1 MDIYIIDRMV
11 NKRIVLS
18 SSYVQSSIN
27 DMLSESVASKNC
39 VLTIQRAK
47 WILSTDEIY
56 IYYMS
61 MHVPQA
67 VVHLICTWRGIE
79 FDNM

>member
-1 MDIYIIDRMV
+1 M
-11 NKRIVLS
+11 
-18 SSYVQSSIN
+18 YVQSSIN

-39 VLTIQRAK
+39 ILTIQRAK

-61 MHVPQA
+61 MHAPQA
-67 VVHLICTWRGIE
+67 E